1 MEDDIKK
8 IFDDARKLSLTA
20 DEKAAGREMFRAYM
34 AMRPVRDVSADASG
48 RQGMAKKP
56 FGFALLA
63 SLAKPMS
70 VFALV
75 LALMLSVGGVSYAAE
90 GALPGDALYP
100 VKVSI
105 NEEVRAAAAVSA
117 EERAKWETERA
128 ERRLAEAEVL
138 ASKGRLN
145 AKGVAAVELSFAKH
159 ADKAKA
165 HIAEAEEDE
174 GADAAAELDASF
186 EGALNAHQAILAH
199 LSNAKADG
207 EQTSRLAVKVDIET
221 KAAVERREK
230 SEKKVTVK
238 AQADVRAAAE
248 ARRKGARRAV
258 DEVRAQFD
266 KTRARMEAGAAV
278 TAEARLVAAEKA
290 LVDGDAK
297 LAAEDYGGAFTLYL
311 EAHRVAQEAK
321 RLIKSGAAIRFSE
334 EIRAGSRGNDDRG
347 RKDEKKDGDAAEKP
361 VGNDDENGNE
371 SERRDGERKGDFLR
385 TGGALKVRF

>member
-1 MEDDIKK
+1 MENDIKK
-8 IFDDARKLSLTA
+8 IFDDARRLSLTA
-20 DEKAAGREMFRAYM
+20 DEKAAGREMFRAYI
-34 AMRPVRDVSADASG
+34 ALRPVRDVSADASG

-56 FGFALLA
+56 FGFALLV
-63 SLAKPMS
+63 KPMS

-75 LALMLSVGGVSYAAE
+75 LALMVSAGGVSYAAE
-90 GALPGDALYP
+90 AALPGDVLYP

-105 NEEVRAAAAVSA
+105 NEEVRAVAAVSN
-117 EERAKWETERA
+117 EDKAKWETERA
-128 ERRLAEAEVL
+128 ERRLAEAEAL

-159 ADKAKA
+159 ADKAKE
-165 HIAEAEEDE
+165 HIADLEEDE
-174 GADAAAELDASF
+174 GADAAAELDAGF
-186 EGALNAHQAILAH
+186 EGALNAHQSILTR
-199 LSNAKADG
+199 LSNAKVDG
-207 EQTSRLAVKVDIET
+207 EQASRLAAKVDIET
-221 KAAVERREK
+221 RAAVERREK

-266 KTRARMEAGAAV
+266 KTRARMEADAAV

-297 LAAEDYGGAFTLYL
+297 LAAQDYGGAFTLYL

-321 RLIKSGAAIRFSE
+321 RLIKSGVTLRFRE
-334 EIRAGSRGNDDRG
+334 ELRAGSRGRDDKDG
-347 RKDEKKDGDAAEKP
+347 KKDEETKSED
-361 VGNDDENGNE
+361 VDDEKEEDE
-371 SERRDGERKGDFLR
+371 SRGDEREGDFLR
-385 TGGALKVRF
+385 TDFRTEGSLKVRF